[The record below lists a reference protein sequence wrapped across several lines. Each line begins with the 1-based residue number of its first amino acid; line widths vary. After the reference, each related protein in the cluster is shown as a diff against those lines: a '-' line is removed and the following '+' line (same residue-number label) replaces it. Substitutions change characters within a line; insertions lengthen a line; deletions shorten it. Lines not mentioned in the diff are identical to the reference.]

1 LLADDFIEEFSLIM
15 IYILHGKIHERLS
28 QIEIIMLY
36 CKIYKIYTYIRF
48 ICFLLLLALLYS
60 I

>member
-1 LLADDFIEEFSLIM
+1 MLMEAGIN
-15 IYILHGKIHERLS
+15 

-36 CKIYKIYTYIRF
+36 CKIYIRYF
-48 ICFLLLLALLYS
+48 ICLSLFGIYF